1 MYKWLGI
8 LITFLLFSSC
18 REESLTTNT
27 CNADDPVTEIDWIS
41 DLIHEL
47 EQNNSDISHYFYL
60 FQANL
65 DGSTVFVLNNCCPF
79 CNTTITVQDC
89 SGNIIGTIGK
99 DFDIGE
105 LQHIKIIWKPVD
117 FACSI

>member
-1 MYKWLGI
+1 MYKWIGI

-18 REESLTTNT
+18 REEKLITNT
-27 CNADDPVTEIDWIS
+27 CNVVDPVTDINWLS
-41 DLIHEL
+41 DLIQEL
-47 EQNNSDISHYFYL
+47 EQNNSDISQYFYL
-60 FQANL
+60 IQADL

-79 CNTTITVQDC
+79 CNTTITIQDC
-89 SGNIIGTIGK
+89 SGQMIGTIGK

-105 LQHIKIIWKPVD
+105 LQHIEILWEPLD